1 MLVIMIA
8 SKVVRGPGDGKDSVF
23 GLDICSE
30 GAWAAYAFL
39 VVAALLL
46 TYFAAKV
53 AKNDYQN
60 KLANGYK
67 FCKGDQELNTKN
79 QMKLVGI
86 AFGGAFAA
94 TTCGLAPGL
103 VFYPTLINMD
113 MHPVVASAT
122 GMYLALWT
130 TLAGTILVLLNDA
143 LNIPFSLLINI
154 LTIIGTIP
162 GLKGQIWV
170 VQKAGGR
177 NQFTVMILL
186 AFLIFQLVTI
196 LPLSLVE
203 AMNAKDTGED
213 ITAFKEF
220 CE

>member
-8 SKVVRGPGDGKDSVF
+8 SKVVRGPGGGKDSVF
-23 GLDICSE
+23 GLDICSG

-39 VVAALLL
+39 VIAALIL
-46 TYFAAKV
+46 TYLAAKV

-60 KLANGYK
+60 KLSNGYK

-94 TTCGLAPGL
+94 TTCGLSPGL
-103 VFYPTLINMD
+103 VFNPTLINMD
-113 MHPVVASAT
+113 MHPAAASAT

-130 TLAGTILVLLNDA
+130 TLAGTINMLLNDA

-162 GLKGQIWV
+162 GLQGQIWV

-177 NQFTVMILL
+177 NQFTVMILF

-203 AMNAKDTGED
+203 AMHAKDTGED